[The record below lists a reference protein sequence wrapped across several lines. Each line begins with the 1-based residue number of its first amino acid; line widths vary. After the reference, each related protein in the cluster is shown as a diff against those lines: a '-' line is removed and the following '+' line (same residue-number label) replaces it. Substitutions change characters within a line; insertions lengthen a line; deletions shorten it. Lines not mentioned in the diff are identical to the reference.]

1 MGSSREGATGARE
14 EEIVTEEEQME
25 AKLISIAEGA
35 TRLGISRFTLRA
47 WIRQRIIPH
56 VRLGRR
62 VLLAPIDIEKFIAAN
77 RVEARA
83 AAMAAAPRTILNT
96 PSPNIGHPTPAR
108 RKESAG
114 DGKSSMR

>member
-1 MGSSREGATGARE
+1 MDGPVG
-14 EEIVTEEEQME
+14 
-25 AKLISIAEGA
+25 LISIAEGA

-62 VLLAPIDIEKFIAAN
+62 VLLAPIDIEKFIATN

-83 AAMAAAPRTILNT
+83 AAMAAAPRTIDNS
-96 PSPNIGHPTPAR
+96 PSSRTANFTPAR
-108 RKESAG
+108 RKENGG
-114 DGKSSMR
+114 DDKSGMR